1 MIFLDGGMIFIEA
14 LNNYM
19 KGIEPLKHEL
29 AMEAIFREKLPT
41 ALNFIFGEPVPFS
54 LHDVHKRRN
63 EHGCILNIIY
73 HSFELTSI
81 HTHGKE
87 CFTCDIEFK
96 VRLNSNSIPV
106 KNATCRFDNDF
117 NLTDFFYTMNMGS
130 FLTKNSIYIENT
142 KYFDGRHEKKMY
154 FKHLDTGVINPI
166 DIVNPEL
173 HKENRQFEIFF
184 SNILLTHCTNLDFY
198 QSAFSY
204 LPPINFYDSTIMSL
218 FINELNARYVRKDEL
233 LYQSIDLLD
242 MYNV

>member
-1 MIFLDGGMIFIEA
+1 MTFLGGGMIFIDA

-96 VRLNSNSIPV
+96 VKFTSKSLPV
-106 KNATCRFDNDF
+106 KNATCRFDNEF
-117 NLTDFFYTMNMGS
+117 NLTDFTYTMYMGS
-130 FLTKNSIYIENT
+130 FLTDNSIYIENT
-142 KYFDGRHEKKMY
+142 KNFDGRHKKKMY
-154 FKHLDTGVINPI
+154 FKDEYTGAIIPI
-166 DIVNPEL
+166 DIINPDL
-173 HKENRQFEIFF
+173 HKEDRAFECLFQK
-184 SNILLTHCTNLDFY
+184 ILVSRCSQPDFY

-204 LPPINFYDSTIMSL
+204 LPPVDFYDAAIMAV
-218 FINELNARYVRKDEL
+218 FINELNERYVRKDPL
-233 LYQSIDLLD
+233 LCQSISLLD
-242 MYNV
+242 MIEI

>member
-1 MIFLDGGMIFIEA
+1 MTFLGGGMIFIDA

-96 VRLNSNSIPV
+96 VKLNSNSLPV
-106 KNATCRFDNDF
+106 KNATCRFDNEF
-117 NLTDFFYTMNMGS
+117 NLTDFTYVMNIGS
-130 FLTKNSIYIENT
+130 FLTDNSIYIENT
-142 KYFDGRHEKKMY
+142 KNFDGRHQKKMY
-154 FKHLDTGVINPI
+154 FKHVHTGSIIPIDVINPA
-166 DIVNPEL
+166 L
-173 HKENRQFEIFF
+173 HKEDREFERLLSKIFLYNCIQ
-184 SNILLTHCTNLDFY
+184 SEFY
-198 QSAFSY
+198 QSAFGY
-204 LPPINFYDSTIMSL
+204 LPSIDFYDASIMAV
-218 FINELNARYVRKDEL
+218 FINELNERYIKKDKL
-233 LYQSIDLLD
+233 LYQSISLLD
-242 MYNV
+242 MIAI

>member
-1 MIFLDGGMIFIEA
+1 MIFLGDGMIFIEA

-19 KGIEPLKHEL
+19 NGIEPLKHEL
-29 AMEAIFREKLPT
+29 AIEAIFREKLPA

-54 LHDVHKRRN
+54 LHDVYKRRN

-117 NLTDFFYTMNMGS
+117 NLIDFVYTMNMGS
-130 FLTKNSIYIENT
+130 FLTNNSIYIENT
-142 KYFDGRHEKKMY
+142 KHFDGRHEKKMY
-154 FKHLDTGVINPI
+154 FKHLLTGAINPI
-166 DIVNPEL
+166 DIINPDL
-173 HKENRQFEIFF
+173 HKEDRQFERLF
-184 SNILLTHCTNLDFY
+184 SKILLTTCTQPDFY

-204 LPPINFYDSTIMSL
+204 LPPIDFYDASVMAA
-218 FINELNARYVRKDEL
+218 FINELNARHVRKDEL
-233 LYQSIDLLD
+233 LYQSISLLD
-242 MYNV
+242 MIEI